1 MIGLVTEQARQ
12 QVAAAEEVRRQEA
25 LKGRRYKE
33 VPDGENGTRL
43 VPARMGT
50 APLLTAND
58 PDTEDETGDKIEN
71 SAFKTFVP
79 GVTSDPRATLA
90 VQGDGPV
97 AQALAGHVYGAQR
110 NAQMPTP
117 LADLQTTAALMC
129 SGPAFEPGT
138 ATVQQQNHRAPT
150 GAFPQV
156 HAPGQVPFHTA
167 PINTGSQR

>member
-12 QVAAAEEVRRQEA
+12 QVAAAEEARQEA

-50 APLLTAND
+50 APLLAAND
-58 PDTEDETGDKIEN
+58 PDTEDETDDKIEN
-71 SAFKTFVP
+71 SAFKSTPP
-79 GVTSDPRATLA
+79 GVTSDPRATLV
-90 VQGDGPV
+90 VQGEGPV
-97 AQALAGHVYGAQR
+97 AQALAGHVYAAQR
-110 NAQMPTP
+110 NAQMPTS
-117 LADLQTTAALMC
+117 LADLQTTAAPAC
-129 SGPAFEPGT
+129 AGPTFEPGT

-150 GAFPQV
+150 GAFPQA